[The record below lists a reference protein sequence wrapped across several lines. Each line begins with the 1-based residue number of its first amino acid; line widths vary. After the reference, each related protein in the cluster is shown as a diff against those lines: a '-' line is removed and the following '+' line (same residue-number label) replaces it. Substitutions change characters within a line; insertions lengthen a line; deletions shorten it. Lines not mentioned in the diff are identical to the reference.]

1 MDAAS
6 QALFFKTSY
15 NIWSILLFLGFCLAR
30 LDITCHI
37 LPNYPSIMKQC
48 RIQPRSFLIQV
59 PVDDNASVSGM
70 HDAILCDVGPGN
82 FIRGMSSLQEMY

>member
-30 LDITCHI
+30 LDITMDISVAKLSKYYETVSHSATFFFN
-37 LPNYPSIMKQC
+37 PGAC
-48 RIQPRSFLIQV
+48 R
-59 PVDDNASVSGM
+59 
-70 HDAILCDVGPGN
+70 
-82 FIRGMSSLQEMY
+82 